1 MRQVGSTPHW
11 QVPAL
16 YLAPAYPVQHTSLR
30 DRRFPLET
38 TVMTAPHFLTFFS
51 EIEQLGKEIV
61 SEPAAYLRA
70 AVCDADFFS

>member
-1 MRQVGSTPHW
+1 M
-11 QVPAL
+11 
-16 YLAPAYPVQHTSLR
+16 APTYPLQHTSLR

-38 TVMTAPHFLTFFS
+38 VVMADPLFLTSFS

-70 AVCDADFFS
+70 AVCDADFLS